1 MEFNEKLRSLRARA
15 GLTQERLADELCVSR
30 VTVSKW
36 ESGRGY
42 PNIESLRLMART
54 LSVSIDDLLSG
65 DELLSVAE
73 TQARES
79 SGGLLAVVFG
89 VLDVMMALL
98 LALPLFG
105 DEVGGRIESVAL
117 PLVVGMPP
125 DIVAACYVAVVS
137 TAAFGVLQLAL
148 QNLASPAWR
157 RLRLPA
163 SAGLSV
169 LALLFFIMTRQ
180 PYVSAFSLCLL
191 LLKGILLVKRR

>member
-79 SGGLLAVVFG
+79 SGGLLAV
-89 VLDVMMALL
+89 
-98 LALPLFG
+98 
-105 DEVGGRIESVAL
+105 
-117 PLVVGMPP
+117 
-125 DIVAACYVAVVS
+125 
-137 TAAFGVLQLAL
+137 
-148 QNLASPAWR
+148 
-157 RLRLPA
+157 
-163 SAGLSV
+163 
-169 LALLFFIMTRQ
+169 
-180 PYVSAFSLCLL
+180 
-191 LLKGILLVKRR
+191 

>member
-79 SGGLLAVVFG
+79 SGGLLAVAFG
-89 VLDVMMALL
+89 VLDVMMALIL
-98 LALPLFG
+98 VLPLFG
-105 DEVGGRIESVAL
+105 DEVGGRVESVAL
-117 PLVVGMPP
+117 PRVVGMPP

-163 SAGLSV
+163 SAGLSA

-180 PYVSAFSLCLL
+180 PYVCAFSLCLL
-191 LLKGILLVKRR
+191 LLKGILLARRR